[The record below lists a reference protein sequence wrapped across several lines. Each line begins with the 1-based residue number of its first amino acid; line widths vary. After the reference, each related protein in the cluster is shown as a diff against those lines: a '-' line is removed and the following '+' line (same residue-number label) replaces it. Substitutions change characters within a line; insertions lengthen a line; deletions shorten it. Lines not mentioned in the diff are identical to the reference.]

1 MEEDVE
7 EDMEEDMDVPDD
19 LVRTAIRVAGERG
32 VDVAD
37 VPLSALA
44 EAAGVSRST
53 LVRRLRGTRR
63 TLDDAVRAAGV
74 DPGGL
79 PVRDRAVAA
88 AAALIGEHGLAA
100 VTLEAVA
107 AEAGCSLPSLH
118 AIFQGRDGLLT
129 AVFQRYLPLDDLGS
143 LLTDPPGT
151 PEETVRAILRTFVEG
166 FFQER
171 GVFSAILAD
180 VLARPSGPGR
190 DVWSR
195 TALPVLIGSVGTW
208 LSEQVGTGR
217 FKPLPLPILAQL
229 LVGPITAHM
238 LLRPTLEPV
247 FGAAESTPGEIV
259 DVFADAFLDSVTVK
273 HSRADDLNRPV
284 R

>member
-1 MEEDVE
+1 
-7 EDMEEDMDVPDD
+7 MDVPDD
-19 LVRTAIRVAGERG
+19 LVKTAIRVARERG

-63 TLDDAVRAAGV
+63 TLDEAVRAAGV

-79 PVRDRAVAA
+79 PVRDRAIAA
-88 AAALIGEHGLAA
+88 AATLIGEHGLAA

-107 AEAGCSLPSLH
+107 AQAGCSLPSLH

-129 AVFQRYLPLDDLGS
+129 AVFHRYMPLDDLGR
-143 LLTDPPGT
+143 LMADPPGT
-151 PEETVRAILRTFVEG
+151 AEDTVRAILRTIISG

-171 GVFSAILAD
+171 GVFPAILAD

-190 DVWSR
+190 DIWSR
-195 TALPVLIGSVGTW
+195 TALPVLIGSVGAW
-208 LSEQVGTGR
+208 LSEQVRAGR

-229 LVGPITAHM
+229 LLGPIATHM
-238 LLRPTLEPV
+238 LLRPTLAPV
-247 FGAAESTPGEIV
+247 FEPETLTPDEIV
-259 DVFADAFLDSVTVK
+259 DTFADAFLAAVAVE
-273 HSRADDLNRPV
+273 HAPHR
-284 R
+284 